1 MKRQNDRIKNILK
14 VKTDNLKS
22 AEKRLADAM
31 SKKRTV
37 AAEKMRSGK
46 TKSREELRSGL
57 MMDLDIKVRTNEAKH
72 AIEVFKKERSNL
84 AKDERD
90 CAPGARKENLRRLL
104 QKKSAELGAMQARV
118 TESETGFE
126 HPVSSKKLPLKD
138 VAEAR
143 EMIKFLF
150 EQLCDKASKEVL
162 QEKRAETAVSA
173 QTLFIAHLIK
183 N

>member
-84 AKDERD
+84 AKDERRLRPR
-90 CAPGARKENLRRLL
+90 CQKGKPAPPVAKEERRAWGDAGARYGIRNRLRTSGL
-104 QKKSAELGAMQARV
+104 
-118 TESETGFE
+118 
-126 HPVSSKKLPLKD
+126 
-138 VAEAR
+138 
-143 EMIKFLF
+143 
-150 EQLCDKASKEVL
+150 
-162 QEKRAETAVSA
+162 
-173 QTLFIAHLIK
+173 
-183 N
+183 